1 MPRVVKSIYHLQVSW
16 KPKTSRAFPRVNF
29 QVIVE
34 MALQGKHLVAK
45 VFTEL
50 PRQIYPFLFIAEVDS
65 GGRWLEVFAVVF

>member
-1 MPRVVKSIYHLQVSW
+1 MVKLRW
-16 KPKTSRAFPRVNF
+16 KKVDHTTKL
-29 QVIVE
+29 VIKLHDSE
-34 MALQGKHLVAK
+34 SLQGKHLVAK